1 MRYLITGTAGFV
13 GFHIA
18 NRLLDDGHQV
28 LGVDGMTPFYDVE
41 LKEARHAGLQKKD
54 AFRSCRCMLEDLATI
69 DGVILDF
76 KPEVVVH
83 LAAQAGVRYSLE
95 NPRIY
100 INSNIVG
107 TFNVLELCR
116 RLRPSHLLVAST
128 SSVYGITAERPLA
141 ETSETDHPVSLYA
154 ASKKSAEVMAHCYS
168 HLWDISTTV
177 FRFFTV
183 YGPWGRPDM
192 APFRFVQRILAGQ
205 PIDIYNHGRME
216 RDFTY
221 IDDLVEAIVRLCG
234 RPPVRG
240 AAPAAATGSTSQ
252 MAPYRV
258 VNIGG
263 GRPVG
268 LLEFIGEIERAVGRT
283 AKRNYMDMQM
293 GDVPRTEASTD
304 LLQALTGYSPRTPLS
319 QGVTEFVRW
328 YRDYY
333 GV

>member
-13 GFHIA
+13 GFHLA
-18 NRLLDDGHQV
+18 NRLLGEGHQV

-41 LKEARHAGLQKKD
+41 LKEARHGRLRKND
-54 AFRSCRCMLEDLATI
+54 AFRSCRCMLEDLASI
-69 DGVILDF
+69 DGIVADF
-76 KPEVVVH
+76 KPEIVVH

-100 INSNIVG
+100 IDSNIVG
-107 TFNVLELCR
+107 TFNVLDLCR
-116 RLRPSHLLVAST
+116 RLRPIHLMVASS
-128 SSVYGITAERPLA
+128 SSVYGIAAQGPFA
-141 ETSETDHPVSLYA
+141 ETSGTDHPVSLYA
-154 ASKKSAEVMAHCYS
+154 ASKKSAEVIAHCYS
-168 HLWDISTTV
+168 HLWDIPTTV
-177 FRFFTV
+177 FRFFTA

-192 APFRFVQRILAGQ
+192 APFKFVQRILAGQ

-221 IDDLVEAIVRLCG
+221 IDDLVEAIVRLCS
-234 RPPVRG
+234 RQPVRG
-240 AAPAAATGSTSQ
+240 AAPAAETDSTSQ
-252 MAPYRV
+252 LAPYRI

-263 GRPVG
+263 GKPVS
-268 LLEFIGEIERAVGRT
+268 LMEFIEEIERAVGRP

-293 GDVPRTEASTD
+293 GDVPRTEASID
-304 LLQALTGYSPRTPLS
+304 FLQALTGYSPGTPLS

>member
-1 MRYLITGTAGFV
+1 MRYLITGTAGFI
-13 GFHIA
+13 GFHLA
-18 NRLLDDGHQV
+18 DRLLGDGHEV

-41 LKEARHAGLQKKD
+41 LKEARHARLRKKD
-54 AFRSCRCMLEDLATI
+54 AFRPCRCMLEDLATI
-69 DGVILDF
+69 DGVVLDF

-95 NPRIY
+95 NPRVY

-107 TFNVLELCR
+107 TFNVLDLCR
-116 RLRPSHLLVAST
+116 RLRPHHLLVAST
-128 SSVYGITAERPLA
+128 SSVYGITADGPLT
-141 ETSETDHPVSLYA
+141 ETSGTDRPVSLYA
-154 ASKKSAEVMAHCYS
+154 ASKKSAEIMAHCYS
-168 HLWDISTTV
+168 HLWDIPTTV

-234 RPPVRG
+234 RSPARG
-240 AAPAAATGSTSQ
+240 AAPAAASDATSPS
-252 MAPYRV
+252 APYRI

-268 LLEFIGEIERAVGRT
+268 LLAFIEEIERAAGRP

-293 GDVPRTEASTD
+293 GDVPRTEASTE
-304 LLQALTGYSPRTPLS
+304 LLQALTGYTPGTPLS
-319 QGVTEFVRW
+319 QGVPEFVRW

>member
-13 GFHIA
+13 GFHLA

-41 LKEARHAGLQKKD
+41 LKEARHARLQKKD

-69 DGVILDF
+69 DSAVLDF
-76 KPEVVVH
+76 KPEIVVH

-107 TFNVLELCR
+107 TFNVLDLCR

-128 SSVYGITAERPLA
+128 SSVYGITMEGPLA
-141 ETSETDHPVSLYA
+141 ETAATDHPVSLYA

-168 HLWDISTTV
+168 HLWDIPTTV

-192 APFRFVQRILAGQ
+192 APFKFVQRLLAGQ

-221 IDDLVEAIVRLCG
+221 IDDLVEAIVRLCSR
-234 RPPVRG
+234 RPARG
-240 AAPAAATGSTSQ
+240 AASAAVNDPTSQ
-252 MAPYRV
+252 LAPYRI

-263 GRPVG
+263 GRPVS
-268 LLEFIGEIERAVGRT
+268 LLEFIAEIERAVGRA

-304 LLQALTGYSPRTPLS
+304 LLQALTGYSPSTPLS

-328 YRDYY
+328 YRGYY